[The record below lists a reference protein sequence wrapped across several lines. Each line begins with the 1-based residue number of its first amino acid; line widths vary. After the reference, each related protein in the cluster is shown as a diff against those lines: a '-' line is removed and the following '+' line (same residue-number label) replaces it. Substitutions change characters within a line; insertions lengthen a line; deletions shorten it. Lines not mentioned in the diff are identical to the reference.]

1 MLPRLLS
8 VFAILGL
15 GFSCAV
21 PAMDAVRDLA
31 AIHTAEDWRPQSPA
45 LMTASPDYYLGDFTA
60 ATDGAGTYPV
70 EDHRS
75 LEMAILAR
83 VASVDVSDPARSIEV
98 SAWMLLALSQDD
110 YPAARAEAARI
121 LAQNAGNWILHER
134 ARLMPK
140 TEGGDLT
147 EALLTLDQAS
157 TRGQFELAMA
167 EISAATLPDEITGI
181 RVLTAIGRMVEDF
194 SYSSGAGNEVPFS
207 AALGIVLHGLEQGLQ
222 DPDPTVVETCQHW
235 LDLLLPRATGPASR

>member
-1 MLPRLLS
+1 MKPSLLP

-15 GFSCAV
+15 GVSCAV

-45 LMTASPDYYLGDFTA
+45 LLSASPEYYLGDLTSA
-60 ATDGAGTYPV
+60 ADGFDTYV
-70 EDHRS
+70 IEDHRQ
-75 LEMAILAR
+75 LEMAILQR

-98 SAWMLLALSQDD
+98 SSWMLVALSQDD
-110 YPAARAEAARI
+110 YPAARSEAARI
-121 LAQNAGNWILHER
+121 LAQNAGNWILHEN

-140 TEGGDLT
+140 SEDGNLA
-147 EALLTLDQAS
+147 EALLTLDRAK
-157 TRGQFELAMA
+157 TRGQFEVAMT
-167 EISAATLPDEITGI
+167 EVSAATLPDRITGI
-181 RVLTAIGRMVEDF
+181 RILTAIGRMVSDF

-207 AALGIVLHGLEQGLQ
+207 AALGIVLDGLEQGLQ
-222 DPDPTVVETCQHW
+222 DPDPTVVETCRHW